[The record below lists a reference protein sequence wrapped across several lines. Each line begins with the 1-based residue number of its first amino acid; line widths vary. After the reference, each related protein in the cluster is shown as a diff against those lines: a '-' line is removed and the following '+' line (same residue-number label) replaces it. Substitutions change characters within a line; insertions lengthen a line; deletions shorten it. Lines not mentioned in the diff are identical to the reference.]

1 MKKSKTTKE
10 QELPS
15 AVDDAAE
22 VMSSRQKILLA
33 RKKNLQRRK
42 RSKLPN
48 NLKWD
53 ERNCHIKKDMTFV
66 RNVLTL
72 LSFGKPAN
80 YVGVLCPSKLKYDG

>member
-1 MKKSKTTKE
+1 MKKNKTTKE

-22 VMSSRQKILLA
+22 VMSGRQKILLA

-48 NLKWD
+48 TLKWG
-53 ERNCHIKKDMTFV
+53 ERNYHIKKGMIFV
-66 RNVLTL
+66 KNVLTL
-72 LSFGKPAN
+72 VNFGKPAN
-80 YVGVLCPSKLKYDG
+80 YVGVLCPSKLS